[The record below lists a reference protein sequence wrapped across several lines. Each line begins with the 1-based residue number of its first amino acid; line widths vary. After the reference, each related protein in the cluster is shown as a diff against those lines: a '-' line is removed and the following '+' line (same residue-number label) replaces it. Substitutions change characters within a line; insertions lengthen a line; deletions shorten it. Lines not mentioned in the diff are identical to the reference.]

1 MKMKLTILL
10 VMVLVSQVLWGQKLH
25 YELPDNA
32 NKMYSN
38 GNFMKA
44 KELYRELYKKHQNN
58 TEFKFR
64 FGVSLLNSY
73 EWEDGIKMLEQ
84 VSKKSDVSNE
94 VWYYLGKGYHLTNRY
109 DLAIKMFEKYLEN
122 DANSE
127 MAEKSRRRINMCNN
141 AKQLVK
147 FPVNTHFE
155 NLGKNINSKGKE
167 YFPIVTP
174 NEYQLMFTTRREG
187 TTGRVYDLE
196 GYYTADIYGATFRSG
211 KWSKTRSIIY
221 PNSYG
226 NEQIAGISENGN
238 YVFYYVDNPK
248 EKNTLYMAE
257 MGKRSYTKAKKID
270 NKLINDKSSKQL
282 SATISNDGQLMV
294 FSSEK
299 KHGYGASDLYFVKKL
314 PNGKWA
320 NPSNIGENINTNLNE
335 INPYLID
342 EGKTLYFASEGH
354 NSIGG
359 YDVFKSSFDEET
371 QTWSKPI
378 NIGYPLNTP
387 DDNTS
392 ICFSENKQFV
402 YLSAYRSDSEGD
414 LDIYRVELKDE
425 ATQLTTVKGM
435 VYNGDSTLV
444 NYSMQIE
451 AFKEEGGD
459 LQGIFEV
466 NHNKGSYIMILPPN
480 KYVLKIAD
488 NTGKTVEKKLWI
500 KDRNLYKEELE
511 QNIILSE

>member
-1 MKMKLTILL
+1 MKLKLTILL
-10 VMVLVSQVLWGQKLH
+10 LSALTAQVLLGQKLH

-32 NKMYSN
+32 NKMYNN

-94 VWYYLGKGYHLTNRY
+94 VWHYLGKGYHLTNRY

-155 NLGKNINSKGKE
+155 NLGKYINSKGKE
-167 YFPIVTP
+167 YFPIITP

-187 TTGRVYDLE
+187 TTGRIYDLE
-196 GYYTADIYGATFRSG
+196 GYYTADIYGSTFRSG
-211 KWSKTRSIIY
+211 KWSKTRSINY

-226 NEQIAGISENGN
+226 NEQVAGISEDGN

-294 FSSEK
+294 FSSDK
-299 KHGYGASDLYFVKKL
+299 KEGYGASDLYFVKKL
-314 PNGKWA
+314 PNGKWG
-320 NPSNIGENINTNLNE
+320 NPSNIGEHINTNLNE
-335 INPYLID
+335 INPYLVD

-359 YDVFKSSFDEET
+359 YDVFKSTFDEET

-425 ATQLTTVKGM
+425 ETQLTTVKGM

-488 NTGKTVEKKLWI
+488 NTGKTIEKKLWI